1 MGCER
6 ERDSHPNHHNTMS
19 LLESEHEKGVE
30 RRGEKA
36 AQKRERNGH
45 LDPVQQL
52 GADGATDGHDVQLAL
67 SVEHVQEPHVLPDVL
82 WLPRHGLVASLG
94 ALSSRGPR
102 LAQQLPGVPHPEK
115 GAKVHPSRSV
125 PTQICEVRQASHWPA
140 S

>member
-67 SVEHVQEPHVLPDVL
+67 GVEHVQEAHVLPDVL
-82 WLPRHGLVASLG
+82 RFSRYGLVASLG
-94 ALSSRGPR
+94 TLSSRGPR
-102 LAQQLPGVPHPEK
+102 LAQQFPGVPHAEK
-115 GAKVHPSRSV
+115 GAKVHPSRGV
-125 PTQICEVRQASHWPA
+125 PPQIREVRQAGHWHA
-140 S
+140 I